1 MVITSKRGNLD
12 NITTYEHICDTSND
26 LNNIQPQYITLG
38 SVALV
43 LQGDTGLQIYMA
55 NSEKEWILLG

>member
-12 NITTYEHICDTSND
+12 NIITYEHICDTSTD

>member
-12 NITTYEHICDTSND
+12 NITTYEHICDTSTD
-26 LNNIQPQYITLG
+26 LNDIQPQYITLG

-43 LQGDTGLQIYMA
+43 LQGDAGLQIYMA
-55 NSEKEWILLG
+55 NSNKEWILLG